1 MKKIIIAILIAAEL
15 SSWATRSYMI
25 RTAKP
30 DASCRITWQGE
41 IHEYK

>member
-25 RTAKP
+25 RSAQP
-30 DASCRITWQGE
+30 DRPCSITWDGE
-41 IHEYK
+41 TETYK